1 MSAALRKAL
10 FWLLMLALPLQG
22 VAAGVMPIHA
32 RGQPESSHF
41 SMQQAAGETAA
52 AGMQQM
58 STSGALDDCAS
69 LAVGC
74 EHSRAK
80 GAFKCGLAAAC
91 ALVAAPGL
99 ERLSLADSRS
109 SQAPHAPYLQSQVA
123 FQTGAPERPPRL
135 LP

>member
-32 RGQPESSHF
+32 AGQTESSHS
-41 SMQQAAGETAA
+41 SMQQVAGDTAA
-52 AGMQQM
+52 AGMRM
-58 STSGALDDCAS
+58 SAAGVLDDCAS
-69 LAVGC
+69 LAAGC
-74 EHSRAK
+74 EHSRAQ
-80 GAFKCGLAAAC
+80 GAFKCGLSAAC

-99 ERLSLADSRS
+99 ERLKLADSRS
-109 SQAPHAPYLQSQVA
+109 SQAPLAPYLQSQVA

-135 LP
+135 LA